1 MKMYKVVPSHK
12 FEDLGDAIE
21 TLEKYSSRGWKLA
34 FIDTLTNKY
43 IFEKEREKE
52 ESFFKRGL

>member
-52 ESFFKRGL
+52 ESFFK